1 MHQPAKSRIKPFLKW
16 AGGKRQLLP
25 SIIQSLPIRLK
36 QLPAFVYVEPFVGS
50 GAVLLHMLQIF
61 PNIKKAIIND
71 LNPELTTV
79 WKTIKEE
86 PEKLTGRLAE
96 FQGSFLTLKNEDAR
110 KEMYYNI
117 RSNYNLK
124 NADPVTLSAML
135 IFLNKTCYNGL
146 YRVNRRNHFNVP
158 FGRYT
163 NPKILEKDN
172 ILAVSGLLEKVE
184 IRNIDFSDL
193 RVQSTIPLFYYLD
206 PPYKPV
212 SPTALFNSYSMQAF
226 DDSAQVRLK
235 EFCDVLT
242 KIGAWWLQS
251 NSDPGNFFFDELYA
265 QYHIKRVKASRMINS
280 KASAR
285 GTVNEL
291 LISNY
296 GLPE

>member
-1 MHQPAKSRIKPFLKW
+1 M
-16 AGGKRQLLP
+16 
-25 SIIQSLPIRLK
+25 
-36 QLPAFVYVEPFVGS
+36 PAFVYVEPFVGS

-193 RVQSTIPLFYYLD
+193 PVQSTIPLFYYLD